1 MQIVMRDHQQA
12 LASLEAQQ
20 SEAKARL
27 DKVFQLL
34 RSKALP
40 PEKKHKDMAKEVDK
54 KIESAKT
61 ALEQEIRGIMQQTD
75 SLCSKLVEELVRR
88 IRSVEESVKKGV
100 PTKKADEILSK
111 QKKEFVFMKKS
122 LVNKIKSA
130 VEDMKTEV
138 LNSQRKPDKPKN
150 ALKRQ
155 ANKENVNS
163 NNHKSLKNK
172 RSTSMLKPT
181 KEYLLML

>member
-1 MQIVMRDHQQA
+1 
-12 LASLEAQQ
+12 
-20 SEAKARL
+20 
-27 DKVFQLL
+27 
-34 RSKALP
+34 
-40 PEKKHKDMAKEVDK
+40 
-54 KIESAKT
+54 
-61 ALEQEIRGIMQQTD
+61 MQQTD
-75 SLCSKLVEELVRR
+75 SLCSKLIEELVKR
-88 IRSVEESVKKGV
+88 IRAVEESVKKGI

-150 ALKRQ
+150 ALKKQ
-155 ANKENVNS
+155 ANKENANS

-172 RSTSMLKPT
+172 RSTSMLKPP
-181 KEYLLML
+181 KEYLFK